1 MADEN
6 AGYQQAASGNPLA
19 LEARAEEPDGRRF
32 SPSIGRNKDV
42 VRNVFLQHMPTTGR
56 VLEIASG
63 TGEHGAHIAAEQP
76 GLTWVYS
83 DIDEASLASQAA
95 WKAFAGERATLEGP
109 LTLDVTTADWTAS
122 GAPHPVDGV
131 FCANMIHIAPF
142 TAAKGLLS
150 GAGRYLRPGGRLML
164 YGPFA
169 RNGDLAPSNARF
181 SDDLKRRNPDWGV
194 RDLELELLPL
204 AKAAELSLHTVI
216 DMPAN
221 NLCVIFEKV

>member
-42 VRNVFLQHMPTTGR
+42 VRNVFLQHMPTTGT

-63 TGEHGAHIAAEQP
+63 TGEHGAHIAAEHP

-83 DIDEASLASQAA
+83 DIDEASLASQAS
-95 WKAFAGERATLEGP
+95 WKASTGKNAKLEGP
-109 LTLDVTTADWTAS
+109 LRLDVTSADWSAS
-122 GAPHPVDGV
+122 GAPHPIDGL

-142 TAAKGLLS
+142 AAAEGLLS
-150 GAGRYLRPGGRLML
+150 GAGRHLRRGGRMML

-169 RNGDLAPSNARF
+169 RNGDVAPSNARF
-181 SDDLKRRNPDWGV
+181 SEDLKRRNPDWGV
-194 RDLELELLPL
+194 RDLEVELLPL
-204 AKAAELSLHTVI
+204 AKAARLELHGVI
-216 DMPAN
+216 EMPAN
-221 NLCVIFEKV
+221 NLSVIFEKA